1 MEAEHER
8 KVKRTVSLSAEASR
22 LLDVQALGMGVTIS
36 AVVEWL
42 VVAWCGDYELK
53 SGMQIAHRG
62 PIRRSC
68 LYKEMN
74 FQTHVSC
81 NGSYVARRV

>member
-8 KVKRTVSLSAEASR
+8 KTKRTVSLSAEASR
-22 LLDVQALGMGVTIS
+22 RLDVQALGMGLTIS

-53 SGMQIAHRG
+53 SRNRPLEG
-62 PIRRSC
+62 RSEESVC
-68 LYKEMN
+68 IKK
-74 FQTHVSC
+74 
-81 NGSYVARRV
+81 